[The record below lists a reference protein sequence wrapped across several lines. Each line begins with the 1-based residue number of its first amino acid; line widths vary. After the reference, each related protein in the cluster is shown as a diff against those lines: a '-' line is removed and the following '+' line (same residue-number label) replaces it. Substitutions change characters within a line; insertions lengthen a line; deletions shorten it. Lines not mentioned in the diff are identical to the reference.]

1 MSSTPFRGLWAALDV
16 LRRNMNGALATGAT
30 SRLTLRSTGA
40 TQRVFFSDESGD
52 VCGAPSKTKR
62 GSDAARED
70 STHQRQRSSFLRSND
85 LSNPAAQRKL
95 SKLIQEVVK
104 TKANTGDFVP
114 QVVIQSLCTT
124 YRGMHIDEKKQFLL
138 ILTQDLH
145 IDTAVALQS
154 AVQFEQNM
162 TNVKDARSGV
172 VNWEHENVE
181 RYLRTFRNLRNAL
194 SPLYETFFQQI
205 LSQRENGMLFLVHMR
220 ADLLQVLRKSATPS
234 EIPALRSLD
243 ASLKQF
249 LASWFSVGF
258 LKLERVTYEHSPGQL
273 LEKIIRYEAVHP
285 VGTIAEL
292 KRRLA
297 LMQEIAS
304 SMQSIR
310 DETEQLTETSHA
322 NAAIFYS
329 ISSTQKGL
337 AGVDLGNFLIKE
349 VAKAL
354 KAEHP
359 HLKTFATLSPLPQFM
374 PWLETQRY
382 KTDETLV
389 SPLELDALIDV
400 LEESGVAVQSDS
412 TPVTIVLDALSID
425 KWSEDPE
432 LVAVLKPIMMKLGTR
447 YIYHEKKRGKAL
459 DPVTNFHVRN
469 GAIFERINWQADLSK
484 KGLAQSAGMMINYK
498 YDLAHVETNN
508 ENYLLHNI
516 IPIGMQPQQGRAS
529 KPFWSDGEVA
539 MVLAQDEIDAC
550 REAFLAFDKDRS
562 GTIDVWELRQVLE
575 AMGQQPTEEELFQM
589 ISEVDEDMSGAIV
602 IDNQKDR
609 AAMFEDDSDMN
620 KTGFVR
626 KETLVKI
633 IKGDFG
639 LTINIEE
646 MINKLDVDGSGEIEF
661 DEFKAILT

>member
-1 MSSTPFRGLWAALDV
+1 MNCPNLAYPTLEEQRCLRLVPRLWAARDV

-104 TKANTGDFVP
+104 TKANTGGAMVSLRGYTKEDR
-114 QVVIQSLCTT
+114 VVIQSLCTT

-138 ILTQDLH
+138 ILAQDLH
-145 IDTAVALQS
+145 IDTAC

-220 ADLLQVLRKSATPS
+220 ADLLQVLRKSAAPS

-292 KRRLA
+292 KRRLGMLENEFA
-297 LMQEIAS
+297 FEP
-304 SMQSIR
+304 
-310 DETEQLTETSHA
+310 
-322 NAAIFYS
+322 
-329 ISSTQKGL
+329 
-337 AGVDLGNFLIKE
+337 GVDLGNFLIKE

-432 LVAVLKPIMMKLGTR
+432 LVAVLKPIMMKLGAR

-484 KGLAQSAGMMINYK
+484 KRWMMINYK

-516 IPIGMQPQQGRAS
+516 IPIGMQPQQ
-529 KPFWSDGEVA
+529 
-539 MVLAQDEIDAC
+539 VLGA
-550 REAFLAFDKDRS
+550 RS
-562 GTIDVWELRQVLE
+562 I
-575 AMGQQPTEEELFQM
+575 
-589 ISEVDEDMSGAIV
+589 
-602 IDNQKDR
+602 
-609 AAMFEDDSDMN
+609 
-620 KTGFVR
+620 
-626 KETLVKI
+626 
-633 IKGDFG
+633 
-639 LTINIEE
+639 
-646 MINKLDVDGSGEIEF
+646 
-661 DEFKAILT
+661 